1 MRKGCGAIPDTGVIR
16 VLRGGDTS
24 WMPLSCGKAFA
35 YIEADLF
42 GVMPSGR
49 LTAAGGAFSGLG
61 DLPRGVAE
69 AWDCVVP
76 LGNTAWIEEQQ
87 SEIDRPFKGFGE
99 LSAGATYLRADL
111 HIHTYGVSPDVTD
124 SGMTPENILETAQ
137 ARHLDVIAVT
147 DHNAID
153 GVEPLLAA
161 CAGSDVAAFPG
172 VELTTGEGHVLVYFA
187 PEHLAG
193 FKKWFSRIDFEE
205 VQQGERYTLV
215 PILDVLKDVAEAGGI
230 AIPAHI
236 SRSNT
241 GFLDRVSSQIE
252 DAILISPHLRAVEI
266 DEGVERN
273 WYSDMD
279 AGDGASRRSEI
290 LKHRLDSLGEGVESR
305 IAKLLFSDAH
315 SLEAIGRD
323 REGRERVTRIKMST
337 PTFDA
342 FRTALVDSDA
352 RIKLEA
358 DLPSSYPRI
367 EGVRLIGGFL
377 DGQEVALSPNLTC
390 LIGGRGTGKSTLLES
405 IRCTCLSVASEMDG
419 QPNCPETVQLIYRD
433 AYGTSH
439 YLKRDDA
446 RRTYEVSDGGA
457 VEISLPVEGYDQ
469 DRIALI
475 TREYRQ
481 RPRLL
486 LEFLDQFVD
495 LKETSARIDSSCAA
509 LRANSDEIK
518 PYRSA
523 PHQLAAAKKELEEVR
538 LKLKAIENSNLKEA
552 LDWRRR
558 LYQERQVREELEAR
572 LKQVD
577 GTVDE
582 LDLRVDLGGMVTAAE
597 VGDLSKT
604 PSAKI
609 LLGDSGEKGLVE
621 LVEEFSSE
629 MDHWKNEGRR
639 KVTDGLP
646 AIEAALERWRQRELE
661 IEGRVQTIVTDLRAK
676 DINPK
681 LSEMTRLATAEAA
694 AAKKIRTQ
702 EAALE
707 KLKALEKERKT
718 LVQNYKADQAR
729 RFQLRRIA
737 LQDLTNKLNDA
748 FDDFKVKISIEEGG
762 LIDGY
767 GSWVA
772 DALAGRFLRKER
784 VSQLCAAISPI
795 DLAALAR
802 DDQTSKL
809 AALRDQAGTA
819 YFSNEA
825 EAADFAEKLR
835 ECDLDALEHIS
846 GDDLPEIS
854 LSTQVSGQARKVD
867 FGNLSLGQKASI
879 LLGALLF
886 SSDQTPLLIDQP
898 EDHLD
903 SQFISRTVVRVLRQ
917 VKEKR
922 QVIIATHNA
931 NIAVLGDAEQIVPL
945 QGYEGRGLVR
955 DSGSVDAMTTRAR
968 ACEILEG
975 GEAAYRRRGEM
986 YGLELSKAPSADAA
1000 KPA

>member
-1 MRKGCGAIPDTGVIR
+1 MAKILMC
-16 VLRGGDTS
+16 
-24 WMPLSCGKAFA
+24 W
-35 YIEADLF
+35 
-42 GVMPSGR
+42 PSAQATPGY
-49 LTAAGGAFSGLG
+49 
-61 DLPRGVAE
+61 
-69 AWDCVVP
+69 VVP
-76 LGNTAWIEEQQ
+76 LGNTAGIDEQQ
-87 SEIDRPFKGFGE
+87 SEIDAPFKGFGE
-99 LSAGATYLRADL
+99 LSSGASYLRADL
-111 HIHTYGVSPDVTD
+111 HIHTYGVSPDVRD
-124 SGMTPENILETAQ
+124 SAMTPENILKTAQ
-137 ARHLDVIAVT
+137 TRQLDVIAVT

-153 GVEPLLAA
+153 AVEPLLAA
-161 CAGSDVAAFPG
+161 CAGSDVTAFPG
-172 VELTTGEGHVLVYFA
+172 VELTTGEGHVLVYFS
-187 PEHLAG
+187 PEHLAD
-193 FKKWFSRIDFEE
+193 FKKWFSRIDFREM
-205 VQQGERYTLV
+205 QGERYTLV
-215 PILDVLKDVAEAGGI
+215 PILDLLREVAEVGGI

-236 SRSNT
+236 GRSNT

-252 DAILISPHLRAVEI
+252 DAILLSPHLRAIEI
-266 DEGVERN
+266 DDEAERS

-279 AGDGASRRSEI
+279 SGDGSSRRSEI
-290 LKHRLDSLGEGVESR
+290 LKRRLAALGEGVESR

-323 REGRERVTRIKMST
+323 RDGRERVTRIKMST

-367 EGVRLIGGFL
+367 VGVRLVGGFL

-390 LIGGRGTGKSTLLES
+390 FIGGRGTGKSTLLES
-405 IRCTCLSVASEMDG
+405 IRCTCLSVVSEMDG

-433 AYGTSH
+433 AYGTCH
-439 YLKRDDA
+439 YLKRDDS
-446 RRTYEVSDGGA
+446 RRTYEVSDRGA

-469 DRIALI
+469 DRIARI
-475 TREYRQ
+475 TREYRE

-495 LKETSARIDSSCAA
+495 LKEINSRIESECAA
-509 LRANSDEIK
+509 LRANSEEIK
-518 PYRSA
+518 PYRNA
-523 PHQLAAAKKELEEVR
+523 PQQLAAAKKELEEVR
-538 LKLKAIENSNLKEA
+538 LKLKAIENSNLREA

-577 GTVDE
+577 GTVDS
-582 LDLRVDLGGMVTAAE
+582 LDLRIDLGEMGTAAE
-597 VGDLSKT
+597 IGDLSKT

-609 LLGDSGEKGLVE
+609 LLGVSGEKGLVE
-621 LVEEFSSE
+621 LIEEFSSG
-629 MDHWKNEGRR
+629 MDHWRGEGRR
-639 KVTDGLP
+639 KVADASP
-646 AIEAALERWRQRELE
+646 AIEGALERWRQRELE
-661 IEGRVQTIVTDLRAK
+661 IEGRVQAIVADLRAK
-676 DINPK
+676 DINPN
-681 LSEMTRLATAEAA
+681 LSEMTRLATAEAG

-702 EAALE
+702 EAGLE
-707 KLKALEKERKT
+707 KLKELEGERKS
-718 LVQNYKADQAR
+718 LLQNYTADQAR

-748 FDDFKVKISIEEGG
+748 FDDFKVKIGIEERG
-762 LIDGY
+762 LVDGY
-767 GSWVA
+767 ASWVA
-772 DALAGRFLRKER
+772 DAIVGRFLRKER
-784 VSQLCAAISPI
+784 VIQLCAAVSPV
-795 DLAALAR
+795 DLALLAR
-802 DDQTSKL
+802 GDQTSKL
-809 AALRDQAGTA
+809 AALKDEAGAA
-819 YFSNEA
+819 YFSNVA
-825 EAADFAEKLR
+825 EAADFAKRLR
-835 ECDLDALEHIS
+835 ECDLDALEQIAA
-846 GDDLPEIS
+846 DDLPEIS
-854 LSTQVSGQARKVD
+854 LTTQVGGQARKVD

-903 SQFISRTVVRVLRQ
+903 SQFISRTVVRVLRR

-986 YGLELSKAPSADAA
+986 YGLGLSKAASVYAA
-1000 KPA
+1000 EPA